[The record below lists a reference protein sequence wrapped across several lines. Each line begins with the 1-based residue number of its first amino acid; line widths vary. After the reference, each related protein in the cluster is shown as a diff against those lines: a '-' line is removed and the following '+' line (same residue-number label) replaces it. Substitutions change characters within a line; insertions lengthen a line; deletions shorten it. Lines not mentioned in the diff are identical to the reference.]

1 MEAPGIDLSGLG
13 GAKGQLTPDKV
24 PQLVQVGTDTMRVE
38 RHQAVIEASQNRPQL
53 NQQEVNVQEYTDAII
68 KGFTAVYE
76 ILLEYRQELTE
87 ILTQFAEDKVR
98 VVMRASRTYALLL
111 RESYHPDFLRNGL
124 ERDRLFDKLWIDVKN
139 RPQLI
144 QIISAEQEALWK
156 NDIPLFTTYPHSRDL
171 YHRDT
176 DLHIP
181 NFFNESGIE

>member
-1 MEAPGIDLSGLG
+1 M
-13 GAKGQLTPDKV
+13 
-24 PQLVQVGTDTMRVE
+24 
-38 RHQAVIEASQNRPQL
+38 IEASQNRPQL